1 MRGLNKLFYIKKE
14 IECLQAEIRNLP
26 EISGINMSGMPH
38 SNTVNDPIFN
48 LILKKDKLIEKLNK
62 KIEKYLDELARVE
75 TIIDAIE
82 DIEVRTIARMRYVQ
96 NMKWEDIGERVHMD
110 RTVCSRK
117 LRKYIGSMEFT
128 DLENLHTKSH

>member
-14 IECLQAEIRNLP
+14 IEYLQAEIKNLP

-38 SNTVNDPIFN
+38 SNGVSDPVYN
-48 LILKKDKLIEKLNK
+48 LIIKKEKLIARLNK

-82 DIEVRTIARMRYVQ
+82 DIEVRTIARMRFVQ
-96 NMKWEDIGERVHMD
+96 NKKWEKIGGELYMD
-110 RTVCSRK
+110 RTSCSKK
-117 LRKYIGSMEFT
+117 LRNYFNAKGEQ
-128 DLENLHTKSH
+128 

>member
-1 MRGLNKLFYIKKE
+1 MRGLNKLFYIKRE

-38 SNTVNDPIFN
+38 SNSVSDPIYN
-48 LILKKDKLIEKLNK
+48 LIIKKEKLIERLNK

-75 TIIDAIE
+75 TIIDSIE
-82 DIEVRTIARMRYVQ
+82 DIEVRTIARMRYVHF
-96 NMKWEDIGERVHMD
+96 MKWEKIGEKVHMD

-117 LRKYIGSMEFT
+117 LRKYIGSMEFAN
-128 DLENLHTKSH
+128 LENLHTQSH